1 MSNIN
6 EIPKGGDF
14 DRPITYKVNDVAT
27 TIALFTNY
35 GLKLYYK
42 DGTLIKKLS
51 KNVVTADTDYV
62 QWLFA
67 NNEAGG
73 IFDLKLRRE
82 LTIDLKEG
90 EKIYGQFE
98 YQIADTEF
106 DSDQKRVLESWIVI
120 GIVVKGSTL
129 VDLTT

>member
-1 MSNIN
+1 MASIN

-14 DRPITYKVNDVAT
+14 SRPVTYKVDGVAT
-27 TIALFTNY
+27 SISAFTNY
-35 GLKLYYK
+35 GIKLYYK

-62 QWLFA
+62 QWLFD

-73 IFDLKLRRE
+73 VFDLKIRRE
-82 LTIDLKEG
+82 LTVDLKEG
-90 EKIYGQFE
+90 ERIFGQFE
-98 YQIADTEF
+98 YQVTDSEFAD
-106 DSDQKRVLESWIVI
+106 SQRRVLESWIVI

-129 VDLTT
+129 EDLST